1 MSTGGLPLEAVTCHH
16 GGMDADRPPPPDPT
30 KVTQQPS
37 LTFSTGLIWL
47 VVGGLF
53 TAIALAVLIPQALAE
68 LPPPGVALSAAI
80 VDVVLYAAMVVVRF
94 AVPVTRLRLRLGL
107 LAIGMLAIAAVS
119 LAAVLI
125 VGFASVSTS
134 G

>member
-1 MSTGGLPLEAVTCHH
+1 
-16 GGMDADRPPPPDPT
+16 MDDDRPPPRDET
-30 KVTQQPS
+30 KVTEQPS

-53 TAIALAVLIPQALAE
+53 TAVALGVLIPQAVAG
-68 LPPPGVALSAAI
+68 LPPRGVPLTAAI
-80 VDVVLYAAMVVVRF
+80 VDVLLYAGMVVVRF
-94 AVPVTRLRLRLGL
+94 VVPVPRLRLRLGL

-119 LAAVLI
+119 LAAAPPR
-125 VGFASVSTS
+125 GAPR

>member
-1 MSTGGLPLEAVTCHH
+1 
-16 GGMDADRPPPPDPT
+16 MDPDQPPPRDET
-30 KVTQQPS
+30 KVTEQPS

-53 TAIALAVLIPQALAE
+53 AAIALAVLIAQATMD
-68 LPPPGVALSAAI
+68 LPPHGVPLTAAVLI
-80 VDVVLYAAMVVVRF
+80 VLLYAGMVVVRLT
-94 AVPVTRLRLRLGL
+94 VPVTRLRRRLGL

-125 VGFASVSTS
+125 VGFASVS
-134 G
+134 

>member
-1 MSTGGLPLEAVTCHH
+1 
-16 GGMDADRPPPPDPT
+16 MDDRPPPPDET
-30 KVTQQPS
+30 KVTEQPA

-47 VVGGLF
+47 VVGGVF
-53 TAIALAVLIPQALAE
+53 TAIAIAVLIPQAIAG
-68 LPPPGVALSAAI
+68 LPPRGVPIAATI
-80 VDVVLYAAMVVVRF
+80 VDVVLYAGMVVVRF

-125 VGFASVSTS
+125 VGLASGTPVV
-134 G
+134 